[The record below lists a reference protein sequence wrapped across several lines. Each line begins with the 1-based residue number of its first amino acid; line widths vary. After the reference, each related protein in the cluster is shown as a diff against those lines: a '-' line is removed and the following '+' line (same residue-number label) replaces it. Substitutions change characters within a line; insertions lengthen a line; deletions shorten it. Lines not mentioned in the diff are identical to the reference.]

1 MSLWISRGI
10 NLSLGLLAFLLA
22 PMPAWAATHTVTAPS
37 MRIAR
42 EGNTVVLNFSGG
54 LRVQSSDGYT
64 VSAGSGKVVLRS
76 AGFKPLAEDEGDAGG
91 GNLPRLPRAAFSSK
105 NVRLMEFR
113 GGAKLTSKKYE
124 VSAGSL
130 SSGDGGGTWKLGG
143 GVGFKD
149 VESGQYVQGKSFT
162 FAREAMTLTTTEA
175 IELGSF
181 AAGKDQVS
189 LQSRNTTIRL
199 KEKTAALDGSA
210 TFSLRGYSLVS
221 EKMSIDLDAGV
232 LKASG
237 SPKFVG
243 RGSELFAREVEVRFV
258 AGEARIT
265 ATELEGSLALE
276 LEAGAAENHSQED

>member
-1 MSLWISRGI
+1 
-10 NLSLGLLAFLLA
+10 
-22 PMPAWAATHTVTAPS
+22 MPAWAATHTVTAPS

-42 EGNTVVLNFSGG
+42 EGNTVVLTFSSG
-54 LRVQSSDGYT
+54 LRVQSSDSYT
-64 VSAGSGKVVLRS
+64 VSAGAGKVVLRS
-76 AGFKPLAEDEGDAGG
+76 AGFKPLADSQGDAAEGS
-91 GNLPRLPRAAFSSK
+91 LPRLPRAAFSSK

-113 GGAKLTSKKYE
+113 GGAKLISKEYE
-124 VSAGSL
+124 ASAGSL
-130 SSGDGGGTWKLGG
+130 SSGDGGGTWKLAG
-143 GVGFKD
+143 GVEFKG

-162 FAREAMTLTTTEA
+162 FAREAMILTTTEA

-199 KEKTAALDGSA
+199 KEKTAALDGGA
-210 TFSLRGYSLVS
+210 TFSLRGYSLVA
-221 EKMSIDLDAGV
+221 EKMSIDLGAGV

-243 RGSELFAREVEVRFV
+243 RGSELFAREVEVHFV
-258 AGEARIT
+258 EGEARIT